1 MREEKVDVSLTL
13 PEWHLVSALRDIPE
27 SALKARANEL
37 IEAVLAY
44 SREPKCPEMQAD
56 GVPCGTVHANCDQ
69 CVHVTQLLE
78 GLKARV

>member
-1 MREEKVDVSLTL
+1 MREEKVEATLSL
-13 PEWHLVSALRDIPE
+13 PEWRLVTALRDIPE
-27 SALKARANEL
+27 SALKSRANEL

-44 SREPKCPEMQAD
+44 AREPRCPEMQAD

-78 GLKARV
+78 GLRARV